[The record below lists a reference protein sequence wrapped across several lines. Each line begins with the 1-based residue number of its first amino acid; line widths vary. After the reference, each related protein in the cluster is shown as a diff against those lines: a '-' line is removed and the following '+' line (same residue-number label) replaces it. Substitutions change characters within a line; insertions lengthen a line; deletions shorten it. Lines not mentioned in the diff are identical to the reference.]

1 MVRLVF
7 RSLLAR
13 QCALSPGVQNI
24 NHVTPPLKINHSEWH
39 SFQCC
44 QTDLSS
50 NPLLPSSICVH
61 PQVTINYAPERKGQ
75 PRTVEVTVRPFIKV
89 VMTQPWLKPLPG
101 AGRFAQGSW
110 ARYLEA

>member
-1 MVRLVF
+1 M
-7 RSLLAR
+7 
-13 QCALSPGVQNI
+13 
-24 NHVTPPLKINHSEWH
+24 
-39 SFQCC
+39 
-44 QTDLSS
+44 
-50 NPLLPSSICVH
+50 H